1 MRKMIG
7 ALAAAASLWFAVPS
21 AAQAEEW
28 PSRPITLVVGFA
40 AGGASDGLARI
51 LAERLQEELK
61 VPVLVDNKPGA
72 GTMIATNF
80 VARSAADGYTFMV
93 GSSGHTINPA
103 VQKSI
108 RYDALKDFTPVTLVA
123 SLLHVLVVKN
133 ELPVKNVAEL
143 IALAKSKPGEITY
156 ASVGAGTSTHLEAEL
171 FAAMAGIQLTHI
183 PYKGSAPALIDLTAG
198 RIDMMF
204 DAVASSLPLVQG
216 GKIRA
221 LGVVSAER
229 SALMPDVP
237 TIAESG
243 LPGYEAMP
251 WLGILGP
258 AKLDPNIVGKLD
270 AAIQKAISEP
280 AVKERFAKL
289 GADVIGY
296 GPQKFS
302 AFVAA
307 DLKKWADIAQRAHI
321 QIGE

>member
-1 MRKMIG
+1 MMG
-7 ALAAAASLWFAVPS
+7 AIAAAATLWLS
-21 AAQAEEW
+21 APAAHAEDW
-28 PSRPITLVVGFA
+28 PSRPITFVVGFA
-40 AGGASDGLARI
+40 AGGASDGIARI

-72 GTMIATNF
+72 GTMIATNH
-80 VARSAADGYTFMV
+80 VARSAPDGYTFMV
-93 GSSGHTINPA
+93 GSSGHTINMA
-103 VQKSI
+103 VQKNV
-108 RYDALKDFTPVTLVA
+108 RYDAVKDFTPVTLVA

-133 ELPVKNVAEL
+133 ELPAKNVAEL
-143 IALAKSKPGEITY
+143 IALARSKPGAITY

-171 FAAMAGIQLTHI
+171 FATMAGIQLTHV

-258 AKLDPNIVGKLD
+258 AALDPKIVEKLN
-270 AAIQKAISEP
+270 AAIQKVISDP
-280 AVKERFAKL
+280 SIKERFAKL

-296 GPQKFS
+296 GPEKFS
-302 AFVAA
+302 AFIAT
-307 DLKKWADIAQRAHI
+307 DLKKWADIAQRANI
-321 QIGE
+321 QVGE